1 MQNHI
6 RINERAPGCAK
17 LALEAHGRRIGVLN
31 DTESKEDR
39 VPDLTD
45 VLTSLGARL
54 SGPRGAAHRA
64 KRALKAA
71 GQA

>member
-1 MQNHI
+1 M
-6 RINERAPGCAK
+6 
-17 LALEAHGRRIGVLN
+17 LN